1 MNYYDVGAAII
12 LLWSAWKGFSSGF
25 VVSVLSLLGLIAGV
39 YLALYFS
46 GFARDFLADNFN
58 LKGMYLKTAA
68 FALTFLGVVVGVHVV
83 AKLLEK
89 LLNAAALG
97 PVNKLAGAA
106 FGILKGALI
115 ISVVLMV
122 LTTFASPAWMD
133 GSVYHRSVVCKYTTR
148 AAPWLIGLVKEEDL
162 LRFVPDM
169 PEPDTNDT
177 LQQGR

>member
-25 VVSVLSLLGLIAGV
+25 VVSVLSLLGLIAGI

-46 GFARDFLADNFN
+46 GFARDFLADNFDMD
-58 LKGMYLKTAA
+58 GMYLKTAA
-68 FALTFLGVVVGVHVV
+68 FALTFLGVVVGVHLV

-106 FGILKGALI
+106 FGVLKGALI
-115 ISVVLMV
+115 ISVILMV
-122 LTTFASPAWMD
+122 LTTFASPAWMN
-133 GSVYHRSVVCKYTTR
+133 GSVYHRSVVCKYTNKV
-148 AAPWLIGLVKEEDL
+148 APWFIGLVKEEDL
-162 LRFVPDM
+162 MRYVPDI
-169 PEPDTNDT
+169 PEAAANDT
-177 LQQGR
+177 IQ